1 MDLSTLN
8 EFELDKY
15 DQAVASEDFQIEF
28 PKAFEL
34 PDDNTQG
41 SVSPEILSTPTETT
55 QFAAA
60 SNPAPPPVASQE
72 QKQTASASE
81 LFPFDPTLAAIER
94 RQNAK
99 EGIMSVT

>member
-1 MDLSTLN
+1 VREKTGESSP
-8 EFELDKY
+8 
-15 DQAVASEDFQIEF
+15 AEDFQIEF

-55 QFAAA
+55 QFAG
-60 SNPAPPPVASQE
+60 NPAPPPVASQE